1 MQLGGL
7 VELSAY
13 GKKLKCLAQWRGDI
27 GLVTGHNLVMWSS
40 NPGFNCPINKRD
52 VKKVYNERSN

>member
-1 MQLGGL
+1 MKTGDL

-13 GKKLKCLAQWRGDI
+13 GKKLKCLSQWRGDI

-40 NPGFNCPINKRD
+40 SPGFSCLVNKRD